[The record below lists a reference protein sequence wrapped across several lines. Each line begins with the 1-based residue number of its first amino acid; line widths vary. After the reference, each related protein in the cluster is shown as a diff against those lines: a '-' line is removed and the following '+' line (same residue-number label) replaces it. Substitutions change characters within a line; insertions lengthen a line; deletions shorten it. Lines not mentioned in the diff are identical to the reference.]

1 MTMDTEVKDPKELT
15 VFAAF
20 MTPQAP
26 TEETLSTGDS
36 GAPKRRRSAEETS
49 TGPPAPTRGFT

>member
-1 MTMDTEVKDPKELT
+1 MDTEVKDPKELT

-36 GAPKRRRSAEETS
+36 GAPNDDGVQRRRVP
-49 TGPPAPTRGFT
+49 GLPAPTRGSI